1 VQWKVGCSLVGMQQ
15 KTTEKE
21 EEKKRM
27 ALEVDLES
35 VAVPFMELSD
45 GFIEQMELAVG
56 NLGRINEGIW
66 VLVDGLKD
74 LVEVMKK
81 KEVSETDG
89 EQEVV
94 EVGVQTLEE
103 LEIERVDKKTET
115 EMTEEGDKGVE
126 AEKKDGNQEMEEVEK
141 E

>member
-1 VQWKVGCSLVGMQQ
+1 MM
-15 KTTEKE
+15 EKK

-27 ALEVDLES
+27 ALEVDLEN
-35 VAVPFMELSD
+35 VAAPFVELSD
-45 GFIEQMELAVG
+45 GFIEQMELVVG
-56 NLGRINEGIW
+56 SLGRINEGIW
-66 VLVDGLKD
+66 VLVDGVKD

-81 KEVSETDG
+81 KEASETDK

-103 LEIERVDKKTET
+103 LEMERVDKET
-115 EMTEEGDKGVE
+115 EIERMEEGDKGDE
-126 AEKKDGNQEMEEVEK
+126 AEKEDRDQEMEEVEK